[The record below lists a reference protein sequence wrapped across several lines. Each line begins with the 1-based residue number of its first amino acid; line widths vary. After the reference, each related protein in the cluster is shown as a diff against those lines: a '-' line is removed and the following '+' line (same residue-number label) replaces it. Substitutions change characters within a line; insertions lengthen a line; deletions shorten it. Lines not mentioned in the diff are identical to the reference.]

1 MSAVDFFDSNVLVYV
16 FDTRDPRRSSI
27 AQGLLAHAQR
37 EHNAVISAQVVQ
49 DVRSNMGDAVYETI
63 IPRNVRLAEAPS
75 HGTPV
80 MYYDKSSLGSKAY
93 LGLAGELLRREEQ
106 QQKAE
111 ASA

>member
-1 MSAVDFFDSNVLVYV
+1 
-16 FDTRDPRRSSI
+16 
-27 AQGLLAHAQR
+27 
-37 EHNAVISAQVVQ
+37 
-49 DVRSNMGDAVYETI
+49 
-63 IPRNVRLAEAPS
+63 
-75 HGTPV
+75 